1 MLKHILVP
9 LDGSSLA
16 ECTLP
21 HAVALAR
28 VFDAQITL
36 LQVVSREDLDMA
48 MNAVSPLDWQIRR
61 AEAKAYIQDV
71 TKRLEELE
79 LDVEG
84 VVIEG
89 KAAKDII
96 EFAHGNDM
104 ELIVLSSHGRS
115 GLSEWGISSIVQKV
129 AMRAHVP
136 IYIVRA
142 YAADSEDLDGLTYRQ
157 IMVPLDGSQRAEC
170 AISTAEELSRAFE
183 AGLLLVHVVRRPE
196 VPRRVPLTDQERDLV
211 ERLVA
216 VNEAKAKEY
225 IADVKARSAEG
236 TEVMVRVAESSALE
250 LHRIVEDRK
259 VDLMVLSA
267 HGYSGE
273 PRWPYGSISLN
284 LIFYGTS
291 ALLIVQDIPSS
302 ELKPSQAELASRE
315 KRGH

>member
-36 LQVVSREDLDMA
+36 LQVVSREDPDME
-48 MNAVSPLDWQIRR
+48 MDAVSPLDWQIRR

-71 TKRLEELE
+71 AKRLEELE
-79 LDVEG
+79 LDDEG

-89 KAAKDII
+89 QAAKDII

-104 ELIVLSSHGRS
+104 DLIVLSSHGRS

-129 AMRAHVP
+129 ALRAHVP

-142 YAADSEDLDGLTYRQ
+142 YAAGSEDLDGLTYRQ

-170 AISTAEELSRAFE
+170 AISTAEELSRAFD

-196 VPRRVPLTDQERDLV
+196 VPRRAPLTDEERDLV
-211 ERLVA
+211 DRLIA
-216 VNEAKAKEY
+216 VNQAKAEDY
-225 IADVKARSAEG
+225 MDDIKAHSAEG
-236 TEVMVRVAESSALE
+236 TEVMGRVAESSALE
-250 LHRIVEDRK
+250 LHRIAQDRK

-302 ELKPSQAELASRE
+302 ELKPSQAELASKE